1 MAAYPPVTPANGA
14 NFTQIIHKHTYP
26 FIDSRS
32 KANHAGRAV
41 FVSGGSRGIGK
52 AIAISFAQAGASFI
66 GLGCPDGF
74 GDPPVNVEIENAARQ
89 CGRPAPTV
97 LLLHLDVTD
106 SASVAAAAA
115 RMQESSSRLDVLVNN
130 AGFMTQALPIV
141 GAGNDSWWKTFEVN
155 LRGIFLMCKYFT
167 PLLHGTT
174 DGLKTLV
181 NVNSVASL
189 NLRPEASA
197 YGTSKFAVLKFTEFL
212 LVEQR
217 KQGLLAF
224 SVHPGGVMTQLAE
237 AMPKETHPTF
247 TDSPSLAGDTIAF
260 LTCERREWLAG
271 RYLSCTWDMEELFAR
286 RKEIEEGDKLKVRL
300 VM

>member
-14 NFTQIIHKHTYP
+14 NFTQIIHKDTYP

-32 KANHAGRAV
+32 KSNHAGRAV
-41 FVSGGSRGIGK
+41 FVSGGNRGIGK

-74 GDPPVNVEIENAARQ
+74 GDPPVNVEIENAAKL

-97 LLLHLDVTD
+97 VLLHLDVTD

-141 GAGNDSWWKTFEVN
+141 EADNDLWWKTFEVN

-181 NVNSVASL
+181 NVNSVAS
-189 NLRPEASA
+189 PE
-197 YGTSKFAVLKFTEFL
+197 
-212 LVEQR
+212 
-217 KQGLLAF
+217 
-224 SVHPGGVMTQLAE
+224 
-237 AMPKETHPTF
+237 
-247 TDSPSLAGDTIAF
+247 SPSRSKCIRHVQIRRTEIHRVPAGGAEKTGTASVLRASWGSHDA
-260 LTCERREWLAG
+260 AG
-271 RYLSCTWDMEELFAR
+271 RSHA
-286 RKEIEEGDKLKVRL
+286 
-300 VM
+300 